1 MTGLARLA
9 LSFAAL
15 LKPDPGND
23 TRLQDWAQAARAADL
38 PNVHAFTHRPGLDLA
53 RP

>member
-38 PNVHAFTHRPGLDLA
+38 PNVHAFTHRPA
-53 RP
+53 WTWRP